1 MMKRA
6 RFSSSIVGIQQ
17 IVTTEKKRKIRI
29 NKLFRYM
36 EGETQINI
44 KEFRVIT
51 SRSGN
56 LECQWVRLTTVI
68 FLMNFEKS
76 LLINLYKYIYF
87 TNRN

>member
-1 MMKRA
+1 
-6 RFSSSIVGIQQ
+6 
-17 IVTTEKKRKIRI
+17 
-29 NKLFRYM
+29 M